1 MIVTVKP
8 SEGTLPHECP
18 ECHLTCPGFHPD
30 ICCLTNSICASDT
43 QVKLAWEY
51 LVFFHRD

>member
-18 ECHLTCPGFHPD
+18 ECHLTCPGFYRD
-30 ICCLTNSICASDT
+30 TETDNSLTAQVVNIRLKNSRNI
-43 QVKLAWEY
+43 LG
-51 LVFFHRD
+51 